1 MKTKHSIGRDLDQF
15 YTNPQLAQ
23 RLFAD
28 LIADHLG
35 DRWSHDVRWLEP
47 SCGTGA
53 FLSLLP
59 EDGLGVD
66 LDPKCAGAV
75 QADFLNWTPPAT
87 ADGDDRPL
95 VVVGNPPFKHDVA
108 FFNRCAELGAER
120 IAFIVPRSW
129 QKPSVQNKL
138 ARAFHLVHEEVLPL
152 DAFVFEG
159 QPAEVPTVFQVWE
172 RRDEQRPLIVL
183 PTTHADF
190 VFVSYAQRDTADFAI
205 QRIGVNAGA
214 VKDLDAKHL
223 SQNSHRFVRVT
234 DRNLVAEVRAVFEAV
249 DWAPIKACVAGNP
262 SIANGEMVQAYQI
275 AVVDR
280 QFATSDW
287 FADVA
292 EVVDQ
297 PAAEETATAAP
308 AELVAEPAVAPM
320 TIPAVY
326 ERIAELVRASGMD
339 AQGRMV
345 GGVVYTP
352 FELAS
357 SMVELARLQP
367 HETVLEPSCGRGSL
381 VFAIIAEW
389 LARGFTHEQVA
400 RWAEAKLFVGDL
412 DGQAVEDLR
421 ALYRSYFAEH
431 GVTTELNARVGDA
444 LFAGWSDRTFSVT
457 IANPPYVGLGKLP
470 KDYAARVRASFSTCA
485 KGMTDLY
492 QAFIEQAQTQSTR
505 SVVIAPNAWMRTKA
519 GTALRNLLRPRVRSV
534 VDFEHRRVF
543 LGPLGASVLTAIV
556 VTGPATQ
563 APVLFRT
570 DMPHES
576 DTPWTVAF
584 RQKDEAMGPAAWAL
598 DPAMPGDAIDPKA
611 LTVGDLA
618 DVLVGVNTNAN
629 GAYIVQNGTVDG
641 DAVQAV
647 NRHGRAVR
655 LPVADAPLFLKLTKV
670 KTLADALA
678 SDRLLFPYGE
688 DLKLIAEAALNP
700 EVLNWFRDHSAL
712 LLARDGGDLRSYE
725 AWYAYGRK
733 QGFYAFDPD
742 ERLLLVPCMAKGP
755 MDVLDVTPA
764 DLGGRFLWASGYVV
778 RAKNPAD
785 HVRVKALLNAPS
797 TWRFLRRR
805 GKQWTGGHRT
815 FTPEQLRA
823 VPEVVTVPP
832 ATQPVIAV
840 PKKNAVVIDLSTMMA
855 VVPAV

>member
-15 YTNPQLAQ
+15 YTNPLLAQ

-35 DRWSHDVRWLEP
+35 HRWSGAVRWLEP

-59 EDGLGVD
+59 PDALGVD
-66 LDPKCAGAV
+66 LDPKCPGAV
-75 QADFLNWTPPAT
+75 QADFLSWTPPA
-87 ADGDDRPL
+87 GDERPL

-129 QKPSVQNKL
+129 QKLSVQNRL
-138 ARAFHLVHEEVLPL
+138 DRTFHLAHEEVLPL
-152 DAFVFEG
+152 DAFIFEG
-159 QPAEVPTVFQVWE
+159 QPAKVPTVFQVWE
-172 RRDEQRPLIVL
+172 RCEEQRPLTVL
-183 PTTHADF
+183 PATHRDF
-190 VFVSYAQRDTADFAI
+190 AFVTYEQRGTADFAI
-205 QRIGVNAGA
+205 QRIGANAGT
-214 VKDLDAKHL
+214 VKDLDAPHL
-223 SQNSHRFVRVT
+223 SKNSHRFVRVA
-234 DRNLVAEVRAVFEAV
+234 DRAQVAEVRAVFEAV
-249 DWAPIKACVAGNP
+249 DWSSIKACVAGCP
-262 SIANGEMVQAYQI
+262 SISNPEMVQAYTTV
-275 AVVDR
+275 VVDH
-280 QFATSDW
+280 QLIASDW
-287 FADVA
+287 FEGVAD
-292 EVVDQ
+292 
-297 PAAEETATAAP
+297 
-308 AELVAEPAVAPM
+308 AEPAEPVSHVAPVAAVPSEPAVAEAPSAPM

-326 ERIAELVRASGMD
+326 ARIAELVRASGLD

-357 SMVELARLQP
+357 AMVELARLRP

-400 RWAEAKLFVGDL
+400 LWAEQKLFVGDR

-421 ALYRSYFAEH
+421 ALYRTYFAEH
-431 GVTTELNARVGDA
+431 GVAAELNARVGDA
-444 LFAGWSDRTFSVT
+444 LFDGWSNRTFDVT
-457 IANPPYVGLGKLP
+457 ISNPPYVGLGKLP
-470 KDYAARVRASFSTCA
+470 KAYADRVRASFSTCA
-485 KGMTDLY
+485 KGTADLY

-534 VDFEHRRVF
+534 VDFEHRRMF

-563 APVLFRT
+563 APVVFRT

-584 RQKDEAMGPAAWAL
+584 RQSDEAMGPAAWAL
-598 DPAMPGDAIDPKA
+598 DPAMPGDEVDPDA
-611 LTVGDLA
+611 TTLGDLA

-629 GAYIVQNGTVDG
+629 DAYIVEHGTVDG
-641 DAVQAV
+641 GAVQAV

-655 LPVADAPLFLKLTKV
+655 LPVADAPLFLKLTKAT
-670 KTLADALA
+670 TLDDAVA
-678 SDRLLFPYGE
+678 SDRLLCPYGE
-688 DLKLIAEAALNP
+688 DLTLTPEAALDP
-700 EVLNWFRDHSAL
+700 EVLNWFRDHSEL
-712 LLARDGGDLRSYE
+712 LHARDKGDLRGYE

-733 QGFYAFDPD
+733 QGFHAFDPD

-755 MDVLDVTPA
+755 MAPLDVTPA

-785 HVRVKALLNAPS
+785 HERVKALLESPS

-805 GKQWTGGHRT
+805 GKQWTGGFRS

-823 VPEVVTVPP
+823 VPEVVTAPP
-832 ATQPVIAV
+832 AVQPVGAV
-840 PKKNAVVIDLSTMMA
+840 PVEEAMSV
-855 VVPAV
+855 

>member
-35 DRWSHDVRWLEP
+35 HRWLGDVRWLEP

-59 EDGLGVD
+59 PDALGVD
-66 LDPKCAGAV
+66 LDPKCPGAV
-75 QADFLNWTPPAT
+75 QANFLSWTPPA
-87 ADGDDRPL
+87 GDERPL

-129 QKPSVQNKL
+129 QKLSVQNRL
-138 ARAFHLVHEEVLPL
+138 DRAFHLAHEEELPL
-152 DAFVFEG
+152 DAFIFEG
-159 QPAEVPTVFQVWE
+159 QPAKVPTVFQVWE
-172 RRDEQRPLIVL
+172 RCEEQRPLTVL
-183 PTTHADF
+183 PATHRDF
-190 VFVSYAQRDTADFAI
+190 AFVTYEQRGTADFAI
-205 QRIGVNAGA
+205 QRIGANAGT
-214 VKDLDAKHL
+214 VKDLDAPHL
-223 SQNSHRFVRVT
+223 SENSHRFVRVA
-234 DRNLVAEVRAVFEAV
+234 DRAQVAEVRAVFEAV
-249 DWAPIKACVAGNP
+249 DWAPIKARVAGCP
-262 SIANGEMVQAYQI
+262 SISNPEMVQAYAN

-280 QFATSDW
+280 QLIASDW
-287 FADVA
+287 FAGLPEPV
-292 EVVDQ
+292 EQ
-297 PAAEETATAAP
+297 PAAEQP
-308 AELVAEPAVAPM
+308 AQPVAEPIAVAPM

-326 ERIAELVRASGMD
+326 ARIAELVRASGLD

-357 SMVELARLQP
+357 AMVELARLQP

-421 ALYRSYFAEH
+421 ALYRTYFAEH
-431 GVTTELNARVGDA
+431 GVATELNARVGDA
-444 LFAGWSDRTFSVT
+444 LFDGWADRTFSVT

-470 KDYAARVRASFSTCA
+470 KAYAGRVRASFSTCA
-485 KGMTDLY
+485 KGMADLY

-534 VDFEHRRVF
+534 IDFEHRRVF

-556 VTGPATQ
+556 VTGPVTQ
-563 APVLFRT
+563 APVVFRT

-584 RQKDEAMGPAAWAL
+584 RQSDEAMGPAAWAL
-598 DPAMPGDAIDPKA
+598 DPSMPSDEVDPDATT
-611 LTVGDLA
+611 LGDLA
-618 DVLVGVNTNAN
+618 EVLVGVNTNAN
-629 GAYIVQNGTVDG
+629 GAYIVKRGTLDG
-641 DAVQAV
+641 DVVHAT
-647 NRHGRAVR
+647 NRHGRTVR
-655 LPVADAPLFLKLTKV
+655 LPVDDAPLFLKLTKV
-670 KTLADALA
+670 KTMDDALA

-688 DLKLIAEAALNP
+688 DLKLVAEPALDP
-700 EVLNWFRDHSAL
+700 EVLDWFRGHWDL
-712 LLARDGGDLRSYE
+712 LHARDGRNLSAYE

-733 QGFYAFDPD
+733 QGLYTFDAD

-785 HVRVKALLNAPS
+785 HDRVKALLESPS

-805 GKQWTGGHRT
+805 GKQWTGGFRSY
-815 FTPEQLRA
+815 TPDQIRA
-823 VPEVVTVPP
+823 VPELVTAPPVV
-832 ATQPVIAV
+832 QPVSAV
-840 PKKNAVVIDLSTMMA
+840 PIEEATTV
-855 VVPAV
+855 

>member
-1 MKTKHSIGRDLDQF
+1 MKTQRNTSIGRDLDQF

-23 RLFAD
+23 RLFD
-28 LIADHLG
+28 ELIADHLG
-35 DRWSHDVRWLEP
+35 DRWSHGVRWLEP

-59 EDGLGVD
+59 EDAIGVD
-66 LDPKCAGAV
+66 LDPKYLGAV
-75 QADFLNWTPPAT
+75 QADFLNWTPRGT
-87 ADGDDRPL
+87 ADDRPL
-95 VVVGNPPFKHDVA
+95 VVVGNPPFKHDIA
-108 FFNRCAELGAER
+108 FFNRSADLGAER

-152 DAFVFEG
+152 DAFIFEG
-159 QPAEVPTVFQVWE
+159 QPAKVPTVFQVWE
-172 RRDEQRPLIVL
+172 RRDEQRALVVL
-183 PTTHADF
+183 HTTHADF
-190 VFVSYAQRDTADFAI
+190 AFVPYSQRDTADFAI
-205 QRIGVNAGA
+205 QRVGVHAGR
-214 VKDLDAKHL
+214 VKDLDAEHL
-223 SQNSHRFVRVT
+223 GEGSHRFVRVT
-234 DRNLVAEVRAVFEAV
+234 DRTQVAKVRADFEAI

-262 SIANGEMVQAYQI
+262 SIANGEMVQAYE
-275 AVVDR
+275 AVVVDR
-280 QFATSDW
+280 LFAATDW
-287 FADVA
+287 FPELA
-292 EVVDQ
+292 EVVNQ
-297 PAAEETATAAP
+297 PAAEEPVAAAP
-308 AELVAEPAVAPM
+308 VAEPTVAPM

-357 SMVELARLQP
+357 AMVELARLQP
-367 HETVLEPSCGRGSL
+367 HETVLEPSCGRGSI
-381 VFAIIAEW
+381 VFAIVAHW
-389 LARGFTHEQVA
+389 LTRALTHEQVA
-400 RWAEAKLFVGDL
+400 RYCEQKLFVGDL
-412 DGQAVEDLR
+412 DSQAVEDLR
-421 ALYRSYFAEH
+421 ALYRTFFAEH
-431 GVTTELNARVGDA
+431 GVTSELNARVGDA
-444 LFAGWSDRTFSVT
+444 LFDGWPGTFDVT

-470 KDYAARVRASFSTCA
+470 KDYAKRVRASFSTCA
-485 KGMTDLY
+485 KGTADLY
-492 QAFIEQAQTQSTR
+492 QAFIEQAQTKSNR

-584 RQKDEAMGPAAWAL
+584 RQSDEAMGPDAWAL
-598 DPAMPGDAIDPKA
+598 DPAMPGDAYDPDA
-611 LTVGDLA
+611 TTLDDLA
-618 DVLVGVNTNAN
+618 EVLVGVNTNAN
-629 GAYIVQNGTVDG
+629 EAYEVADWTVRG
-641 DAVQAV
+641 DEVHAPNV
-647 NRHGRAVR
+647 HGHLVR
-655 LPVADAPLFLKLTKV
+655 LPLAASPLFLKLTKV
-670 KTLADALA
+670 KTLADVQQA
-678 SDRLLFPYGE
+678 DRLLCPYDASLSVIPE
-688 DLKLIAEAALNP
+688 PALSP
-700 EVLNWFRDHSAL
+700 EVLNWFRGHRERL
-712 LLARDGGDLRSYE
+712 HTRDGGDQRGYD

-733 QGFYAFDPD
+733 QGLYTFTRG

-755 MDVLDVTPA
+755 MAPLDVTPE

-785 HVRVKALLNAPS
+785 HQRVKDLLAAPS

-805 GKQWTGGHRT
+805 GKQWTGGFRS
-815 FTPEQLRA
+815 FTPNQLRM
-823 VPEVVTVPP
+823 VPEVVTVVPP
-832 ATQPVIAV
+832 V
-840 PKKNAVVIDLSTMMA
+840 N
-855 VVPAV
+855 VVPATV

>member
-1 MKTKHSIGRDLDQF
+1 MKTSNNVGRDLDQF

-23 RLFAD
+23 RLFD
-28 LIADHLG
+28 ELIAEHLG
-35 DRWSHDVRWLEP
+35 DRWSGDVRWLEP

-59 EDGLGVD
+59 PDALGVD
-66 LDPKCAGAV
+66 LDPKCPGAV
-75 QADFLNWTPPAT
+75 QADFLSWTPPA
-87 ADGDDRPL
+87 GDDRPL

-129 QKPSVQNKL
+129 QKPSVQNQL
-138 ARAFHLVHEEVLPL
+138 DRAFHLAHEEVLPL
-152 DAFVFEG
+152 DAFIFEG

-172 RRDEQRPLIVL
+172 RRDEQRPLTVL
-183 PTTHADF
+183 PTKHADF
-190 VFVSYAQRDTADFAI
+190 AFVPYAQRHTADFAI
-205 QRIGVNAGA
+205 QRVGVHAGR
-214 VKDLDAKHL
+214 VKDLDAEHL
-223 SQNSHRFVRVT
+223 GQGSHRFVRVI
-234 DRNLVAEVRAVFEAV
+234 DRTRVAEVRAVFEAI
-249 DWAPIKACVAGNP
+249 DWAPVKACVAGNP
-262 SIANGEMVQAYQI
+262 SIANGEMVQAYAL

-280 QFATSDW
+280 WFATTDW

-292 EVVDQ
+292 A
-297 PAAEETATAAP
+297 AAEHP
-308 AELVAEPAVAPM
+308 VVAEPVLPVAPM

-326 ERIAELVRASGMD
+326 ERIAELVRLSGMD

-352 FELAS
+352 FELART
-357 SMVELARLQP
+357 MVDLARLQP

-381 VFAIIAEW
+381 VFAMVDHW
-389 LARGFTHEQVA
+389 LARGLTHEQVA
-400 RWAEAKLFVGDL
+400 RYCEEKLFVSDL
-412 DGQAVEDLR
+412 DGQAVQDL
-421 ALYRSYFAEH
+421 ADLYRAYFASY
-431 GVTTELNARVGDA
+431 GVTSELNARVGDA
-444 LFAGWSDRTFSVT
+444 LFAGWSDRTFDAT

-505 SVVIAPNAWMRTKA
+505 AVVIAPNAWMRTKA

-598 DPAMPGDAIDPKA
+598 DPAMLGDAIDPKA

-700 EVLNWFRDHSAL
+700 EVLNWFRDHSAR

-785 HVRVKALLNAPS
+785 HVRLKALLNAPS

>member
-23 RLFAD
+23 RLLD
-28 LIADHLG
+28 ELIAEHLG
-35 DRWSHDVRWLEP
+35 DRWSGDVRWLEP

-59 EDGLGVD
+59 PDALGVD
-66 LDPKCAGAV
+66 LDPKCPGAV
-75 QADFLNWTPPAT
+75 QADFLRWTPPA
-87 ADGDDRPL
+87 GDDRPL

-108 FFNRCAELGAER
+108 FFNRCTELGAER

-138 ARAFHLVHEEVLPL
+138 ARTFHLVHEEVLPL
-152 DAFVFEG
+152 DAFVFEDRH
-159 QPAEVPTVFQVWE
+159 AEVPTVFQVWE
-172 RRDEQRPLIVL
+172 RRDELRPLTVL
-183 PTTHADF
+183 PAKHADF
-190 VFVSYAQRDTADFAI
+190 AFVPFAQRHTADFAI

-223 SQNSHRFVRVT
+223 SKNSHRFVRVT
-234 DRNLVAEVRAVFEAV
+234 DRNRLAEVRAVFEAA
-249 DWAPIKACVAGNP
+249 DWAPIKARVAGNP
-262 SIANGEMVQAYQI
+262 SIANGEMVQGYEA

-280 QFATSDW
+280 LFATTDW
-287 FADVA
+287 FADTA
-292 EVVDQ
+292 EVVVQ
-297 PAAEETATAAP
+297 PAAEEPVAVSP
-308 AELVAEPAVAPM
+308 AEPVAEPAVAPM

-357 SMVELARLQP
+357 AMVELARLQP

-389 LARGFTHEQVA
+389 LARGFTHAQVA

-421 ALYRSYFAEH
+421 TLYRTFFAEH
-431 GVTTELNARVGDA
+431 GVTSELNARVGDA
-444 LFAGWSDRTFSVT
+444 LFDGWPGTFDVT

-470 KDYAARVRASFSTCA
+470 KDYAKRVRASFSTCA
-485 KGMTDLY
+485 KGTADLY
-492 QAFIEQAQTQSTR
+492 QAFIEQAQTQSDR

-556 VTGPATQ
+556 VTGSATQ

-584 RQKDEAMGPAAWAL
+584 RQSDEAMGPAAWAL
-598 DPAMPGDAIDPKA
+598 DPAMPGDAFDPDA
-611 LTVGDLA
+611 TTLDEIA
-618 DVLVGVNTNAN
+618 EVLVGVNTNAN
-629 GAYIVQNGTVDG
+629 GAYEVKNWTVDG
-641 DAVQAV
+641 DAVRV
-647 NRHGRAVR
+647 VKRRGREVR
-655 LPVADAPLFLKLTKV
+655 LPVKDAPLFLKLTKV
-670 KTLADALA
+670 KTFADVGKAHRMLC
-678 SDRLLFPYGE
+678 PYDA
-688 DLKLIAEAALNP
+688 DLKVVPEAQLDP
-700 EVLNWFRDHSAL
+700 EVLGWFRGHAKRL
-712 LLARDGGDLRSYE
+712 HARDGGDLRGYE
-725 AWYAYGRK
+725 AWFAYGRK
-733 QGFYAFDPD
+733 QGLYTFDPN

-755 MDVLDVTPA
+755 MAPLEVTA
-764 DLGGRFLWASGYVV
+764 GELGGRFLWASGYVV
-778 RAKNPAD
+778 RVKNQAD
-785 HVRVKALLNAPS
+785 HQRVKALLEAPS

-805 GKQWTGGHRT
+805 GKQWTGGFRS
-815 FTPEQLRA
+815 FTPNQLRQ
-823 VPEVVTVPP
+823 VPESVTVTPVV
-832 ATQPVIAV
+832 QPV
-840 PKKNAVVIDLSTMMA
+840 NVVSAT
-855 VVPAV
+855 V

>member
-23 RLFAD
+23 RLFD
-28 LIADHLG
+28 GLIAEHLG
-35 DRWSHDVRWLEP
+35 DRWSGDVRWLEP

-59 EDGLGVD
+59 PDALGVD
-66 LDPKCAGAV
+66 LDPKCPGAV
-75 QADFLNWTPPAT
+75 LADFLSWTPPT
-87 ADGDDRPL
+87 GDDRPL

-129 QKPSVQNKL
+129 QKPSVQNQL
-138 ARAFHLVHEEVLPL
+138 DRAFHLAHEEVLPL

-172 RRDEQRPLIVL
+172 RRDDQRALIVL

-190 VFVSYAQRDTADFAI
+190 AFVPYAQRDTADFAI
-205 QRIGVNAGA
+205 QRIGVNAGT
-214 VKDLDAKHL
+214 VKDLDAEHL
-223 SQNSHRFVRVT
+223 SQNSHRLVRVT
-234 DRNLVAEVRAVFEAV
+234 DRNRVAEVRAVFEAV

-262 SIANGEMVQAYQI
+262 SIANGEMVLAYE
-275 AVVDR
+275 AVVVDR
-280 QFATSDW
+280 LFAATDW
-287 FADVA
+287 FPELADV
-292 EVVDQ
+292 VVQ
-297 PAAEETATAAP
+297 PAAEEPVAAAP
-308 AELVAEPAVAPM
+308 TEPVAEPAGAPM

-357 SMVELARLQP
+357 AMVELARLQP
-367 HETVLEPSCGRGSL
+367 HETVLEPSCGRGSI
-381 VFAIIAEW
+381 VFAIVAHW
-389 LARGFTHEQVA
+389 LGRGLTHEQVA
-400 RWAEAKLFVGDL
+400 RYCEAKLFVGDL

-421 ALYRSYFAEH
+421 ALYRAFFAEH
-431 GVTTELNARVGDA
+431 GVTSELNARVGDA
-444 LFAGWSDRTFSVT
+444 LFAGWSDRTFDVT
-457 IANPPYVGLGKLP
+457 ISNPPYVGLGKLP
-470 KDYAARVRASFSTCA
+470 KDYAKRVRASFSTCA
-485 KGMTDLY
+485 KGAADLY
-492 QAFIEQAQTQSTR
+492 QAFIEQAQRQSTR

-584 RQKDEAMGPAAWAL
+584 RQSDEAMGPAAWAL
-598 DPAMPGDAIDPKA
+598 DPAMPGDAYDPDA
-611 LTVGDLA
+611 TTLDDLA
-618 DVLVGVNTNAN
+618 EVLVGVNTNAN
-629 GAYIVQNGTVDG
+629 GAYEVKNWTVDG
-641 DAVQAV
+641 DAVRTV
-647 NRHGRAVR
+647 KRRGREVR
-655 LPVADAPLFLKLTKV
+655 LPVKDAPLFLKLTKV
-670 KTLADALA
+670 KTFADVGKAHRMLC
-678 SDRLLFPYGE
+678 PYAP
-688 DLKLIAEAALNP
+688 DLKVVPEAQLAP
-700 EVLNWFRDHSAL
+700 EVLDWFRDHSDEL
-712 LLARDGGDLRSYE
+712 HARDGGDLRGYD
-725 AWYAYGRK
+725 AWFAYGRK
-733 QGFYAFDPD
+733 QGLYTFAPN

-755 MDVLDVTPA
+755 MEPLDVTA
-764 DLGGRFLWASGYVV
+764 GQLGGRFLWASGYVV

-785 HVRVKALLNAPS
+785 HQRVKALLEAPS

-805 GKQWTGGHRT
+805 GKQWTGGFRS
-815 FTPEQLRA
+815 FTPNQLRQ
-823 VPEVVTVPP
+823 VPEGVTVTPVV
-832 ATQPVIAV
+832 QPV
-840 PKKNAVVIDLSTMMA
+840 N
-855 VVPAV
+855 VVPATV

>member
-1 MKTKHSIGRDLDQF
+1 MKTQRNTSVGRDLDQF

-35 DRWSHDVRWLEP
+35 DRWSHGVRWLEP

-59 EDGLGVD
+59 EDAIGVD
-66 LDPKCAGAV
+66 LDPKYPGAV
-75 QADFLNWTPPAT
+75 QADFLNWTPRAT
-87 ADGDDRPL
+87 ADDRPL

-108 FFNRCAELGAER
+108 FFNRSADLGAER

-129 QKPSVQNKL
+129 QKASVQNKL
-138 ARAFHLVHEEVLPL
+138 ARVFHLVHEEVLPL
-152 DAFVFEG
+152 DAFIFEG
-159 QPAEVPTVFQVWE
+159 QPAQVPSVFQVWE
-172 RRDEQRPLIVL
+172 RRGEQRALVVL

-190 VFVSYAQRDTADFAI
+190 AFVPYAERDTADFAI
-205 QRIGVNAGA
+205 QRVGVHAGR
-214 VKDLDAKHL
+214 VKDLDAEHL
-223 SQNSHRFVRVT
+223 GEGSHRFVRVT
-234 DRNLVAEVRAVFEAV
+234 DRTQVAEVRADFEAI

-262 SIANGEMVQAYQI
+262 SIANGEMVQAYE
-275 AVVDR
+275 AVVVDR
-280 QFATSDW
+280 LFAATDW
-287 FADVA
+287 FPELA
-292 EVVDQ
+292 EVVNQ
-297 PAAEETATAAP
+297 PAAEEPVAAVSA
-308 AELVAEPAVAPM
+308 AEHAVAPM

-339 AQGRMV
+339 AQSRMV

-357 SMVELARLQP
+357 AMVELARLQP
-367 HETVLEPSCGRGSL
+367 HETVLEPSCGRGSI
-381 VFAIIAEW
+381 VFAIVAHW
-389 LARGFTHEQVA
+389 LARGLTHEQVA
-400 RWAEAKLFVGDL
+400 RYCEQKLFVGDL

-421 ALYRSYFAEH
+421 ALYRAFFAEH
-431 GVTTELNARVGDA
+431 GVTSELNARVGDA
-444 LFAGWSDRTFSVT
+444 LFDGWPGTFDVT
-457 IANPPYVGLGKLP
+457 LANPPYVGLGKLP
-470 KDYAARVRASFSTCA
+470 KVYADRVRASFSTCA
-485 KGMTDLY
+485 KGKADLY
-492 QAFIEQAQTQSTR
+492 QAFIERAQSQSNR
-505 SVVIAPNAWMRTKA
+505 SVVIAPNTWMRTTA
-519 GTALRNLLRPRVRSV
+519 GAALRHLLRPRVRSV

-584 RQKDEAMGPAAWAL
+584 RQSDDAMGPDAWAL
-598 DPAMPGDAIDPKA
+598 DPAMPGDAIDPDTA
-611 LTVGDLA
+611 TLGDLA

-629 GAYIVQNGTVDG
+629 GAYLVQNGTVDG

-655 LPVADAPLFLKLTKV
+655 LPVGDAPLFLKLTKV
-670 KTLADALA
+670 KTMDDALA

-688 DLKLIAEAALNP
+688 DLKLVAEPALDP
-700 EVLNWFRDHSAL
+700 EVLDWFRGHWDL
-712 LLARDGGDLRSYE
+712 LHARDGGNLSAYE

-733 QGFYAFDPD
+733 QGLYTFDPN

-755 MDVLDVTPA
+755 MAPLDVTPE

-785 HVRVKALLNAPS
+785 HQRVKDLLAAPS

-805 GKQWTGGHRT
+805 GKQWTGGFRS
-815 FTPEQLRA
+815 FTPNQLRM
-823 VPEVVTVPP
+823 VPEVVTVTPVV
-832 ATQPVIAV
+832 QPV
-840 PKKNAVVIDLSTMMA
+840 N
-855 VVPAV
+855 VVPATV

>member
-1 MKTKHSIGRDLDQF
+1 MKTSNNIGRDLDQF

-23 RLFAD
+23 RLFD
-28 LIADHLG
+28 ELIAEHLG
-35 DRWSHDVRWLEP
+35 DRWSHGVRWLEP

-59 EDGLGVD
+59 EDALGVD
-66 LDPKCAGAV
+66 LDPKYPGAV
-75 QADFLNWTPPAT
+75 RADFLDWTPPA
-87 ADGDDRPL
+87 GDDRPL
-95 VVVGNPPFKHDVA
+95 VVVGNPPFKQDVA

-129 QKPSVQNKL
+129 QKASVQNKL
-138 ARAFHLVHEEVLPL
+138 ARTFHLAHEEVLPL

-308 AELVAEPAVAPM
+308 ADLVAEPAVAPM

-444 LFAGWSDRTFSVT
+444 LFDGWTGTFDVT

-470 KDYAARVRASFSTCA
+470 KDYAKRVRASFSTCA
-485 KGMTDLY
+485 KGMADIY
-492 QAFIEQAQTQSTR
+492 QAFIEQAQTQSDR

-584 RQKDEAMGPAAWAL
+584 RQSDEAMGPAAWAL
-598 DPAMPGDAIDPKA
+598 DPAMPGDAFDPDA
-611 LTVGDLA
+611 TTLDEIA
-618 DVLVGVNTNAN
+618 EVLVGVNTNAN
-629 GAYIVQNGTVDG
+629 GAYEVKNWTVDG
-641 DAVQAV
+641 DAVRV
-647 NRHGRAVR
+647 VKRRGSEVR
-655 LPVADAPLFLKLTKV
+655 LPVKDAPLFLKLTKV
-670 KTLADALA
+670 KTFADVGKAHRMLC
-678 SDRLLFPYGE
+678 PYDA
-688 DLKLIAEAALNP
+688 DLKVVPEAQLDP
-700 EVLNWFRDHSAL
+700 EVLGWFRGHAKRL
-712 LLARDGGDLRSYE
+712 HARDGGDLRGYE
-725 AWYAYGRK
+725 AWFAYGRK
-733 QGFYAFDPD
+733 QGLYTFDPN

-755 MDVLDVTPA
+755 MAPLEVTA
-764 DLGGRFLWASGYVV
+764 GKLGGRFLWASGYVV

-785 HVRVKALLNAPS
+785 HQRLKALLKAPS

-805 GKQWTGGHRT
+805 GKQWTGGFRS
-815 FTPEQLRA
+815 FTPNQLRQ
-823 VPEVVTVPP
+823 VPEGVTVTPVV
-832 ATQPVIAV
+832 QPV
-840 PKKNAVVIDLSTMMA
+840 NVVSAT
-855 VVPAV
+855 V

>member
-1 MKTKHSIGRDLDQF
+1 MKTSNNIGRDLDQF

-23 RLFAD
+23 RLFD
-28 LIADHLG
+28 ELIAEHLG
-35 DRWSHDVRWLEP
+35 DRWSHGVRWLEP

-59 EDGLGVD
+59 EDALGVD

-129 QKPSVQNKL
+129 QKASVQNKL
-138 ARAFHLVHEEVLPL
+138 ARTFHLAHEEVLPL

-172 RRDEQRPLIVL
+172 RRDEQRALIVL

-190 VFVSYAQRDTADFAI
+190 AFVPYAQRDTADFAI
-205 QRIGVNAGA
+205 QRIGVNAGR
-214 VKDLDAKHL
+214 VKDLAATHL

-234 DRNLVAEVRAVFEAV
+234 DRNRVAEVRAVFEAV

-262 SIANGEMVQAYQI
+262 SIANGEMVQAYET
-275 AVVDR
+275 AVVDPL
-280 QFATSDW
+280 FATTDW
-287 FADVA
+287 FGGVADA
-292 EVVDQ
+292 VDQ
-297 PAAEETATAAP
+297 PTAEEPGVASPTEPVAA
-308 AELVAEPAVAPM
+308 PAVAPM

-357 SMVELARLQP
+357 SMVKLARLQP

-444 LFAGWSDRTFSVT
+444 LFDGWTGTFDVT

-470 KDYAARVRASFSTCA
+470 KDYAKRVRASFSTCA
-485 KGMTDLY
+485 KGMADIY
-492 QAFIEQAQTQSTR
+492 QAFIEQAQTQSDR

-584 RQKDEAMGPAAWAL
+584 RQSDEAMGPAAWAL
-598 DPAMPGDAIDPKA
+598 DPAMPGDAIDPDA
-611 LTVGDLA
+611 TTLGDLA
-618 DVLVGVNTNAN
+618 EVLVGVNTNAN
-629 GAYIVQNGTVDG
+629 EAYEVENWTLDG
-641 DAVQAV
+641 GGVRAT
-647 NRHGRAVR
+647 NRHGHEVH
-655 LPVADAPLFLKLTKV
+655 LPMKDAPLFLKLTKV
-670 KTLADALA
+670 KTFADVERAHRMLC
-678 SDRLLFPYGE
+678 PYDA
-688 DLKLIAEAALNP
+688 DLKVVPEAQLAP
-700 EVLNWFRDHSAL
+700 EVLNWFRDHSDL
-712 LLARDGGDLRSYE
+712 LHARDGGDLRGYE
-725 AWYAYGRK
+725 AWYAYGLK
-733 QGFYAFDPD
+733 QGLYTFDPT
-742 ERLLLVPCMAKGP
+742 ERLLLVPCMVDGP
-755 MDVLDVTPA
+755 MTPIDVPPGQ
-764 DLGGRFLWASGYVV
+764 LGGRFLWASGFVV

-785 HVRVKALLNAPS
+785 HHRVKELLAASS
-797 TWRFLRRR
+797 TWRFLYRR
-805 GKQWTGGHRT
+805 GKLWTGRYRT
-815 FTPEQLRA
+815 FTPNQLRQ
-823 VPEVVTVPP
+823 VPEGVTVTPVV
-832 ATQPVIAV
+832 QPVNMVSATV
-840 PKKNAVVIDLSTMMA
+840 
-855 VVPAV
+855 

>member
-1 MKTKHSIGRDLDQF
+1 MKTKRNTVGRDLDQF

-23 RLFAD
+23 RLCD
-28 LIADHLG
+28 ELIREHLG

-59 EDGLGVD
+59 EDALGVD
-66 LDPKCAGAV
+66 LDPKCPGAV
-75 QADFLNWTPPAT
+75 QADFLTWTPPA
-87 ADGDDRPL
+87 GDDRPL

-129 QKPSVQNKL
+129 QKPSVQNQL
-138 ARAFHLVHEEVLPL
+138 DRAFHLVHEEVLPL

-159 QPAEVPTVFQVWE
+159 APAKVPTVFQVWE
-172 RRDEQRPLIVL
+172 RRNEQRPLTVL

-190 VFVSYAQRDTADFAI
+190 AFVPYAQRDTADFAI

-214 VKDLDAKHL
+214 VKDLDAEHL

-234 DRNLVAEVRAVFEAV
+234 DRNRVAEVRAVFEAV
-249 DWAPIKACVAGNP
+249 DWAPIKARVAGNP

-280 QFATSDW
+280 LFATTDW

-292 EVVDQ
+292 EVVDH
-297 PAAEETATAAP
+297 PAAEEPAAVSP
-308 AELVAEPAVAPM
+308 SEPVAESSVAPM

-326 ERIAELVRASGMD
+326 ARIAELVRASGLD

-367 HETVLEPSCGRGSL
+367 HETVLEPSCGRGSI
-381 VFAIIAEW
+381 VFAIVAHW

-400 RWAEAKLFVGDL
+400 RYCEQKLFVGDL

-421 ALYRSYFAEH
+421 ALYRTFFAEH
-431 GVTTELNARVGDA
+431 GVTSELNARVGNA
-444 LFAGWSDRTFSVT
+444 LFDGWPGTFSVT

-470 KDYAARVRASFSTCA
+470 KDDAARVRASFSTCA

-505 SVVIAPNAWMRTKA
+505 SVMIAPNAWMRTKA

-576 DTPWTVAF
+576 NTPWTIAF
-584 RQKDEAMGPAAWAL
+584 RQSDEAMGPAAWAL
-598 DPAMPGDAIDPKA
+598 DPAMPGDAIDPDA
-611 LTVGDLA
+611 TTLGDLA

-629 GAYIVQNGTVDG
+629 GAYLIENATVDG

-688 DLKLIAEAALNP
+688 DLKLIAEAALDP
-700 EVLNWFRDHSAL
+700 EVLNWFRNHSAL
-712 LLARDGGDLRSYE
+712 LLARDGGDLRGYE

-733 QGFYAFDPD
+733 QGFYAFEPD

-785 HVRVKALLNAPS
+785 HVRVKALLNAPR

-832 ATQPVIAV
+832 VVQPVSAV
-840 PKKNAVVIDLSTMMA
+840 PFEEPTTV
-855 VVPAV
+855 

>member
-23 RLFAD
+23 RLFAE

-59 EDGLGVD
+59 EDALGVD

-152 DAFVFEG
+152 DAFIFEG

-172 RRDEQRPLIVL
+172 RRDEPRPLTVL

-190 VFVSYAQRDTADFAI
+190 AFVPYAQRDTADFAI

-214 VKDLDAKHL
+214 VKDLDAEHL

-234 DRNLVAEVRAVFEAV
+234 DRNRVAEVRAVFEAV
-249 DWAPIKACVAGNP
+249 DWSPIKACVAGCP
-262 SIANGEMVQAYQI
+262 SISNPEMVRAYAN

-280 QFATSDW
+280 LLASDW
-287 FADVA
+287 FERVAD
-292 EVVDQ
+292 
-297 PAAEETATAAP
+297 
-308 AELVAEPAVAPM
+308 AEPAEQVATVPTEPLAAEVPAAPM

-326 ERIAELVRASGMD
+326 DRIAELVHASGMN
-339 AQGRMV
+339 AEGRMV

-367 HETVLEPSCGRGSL
+367 HETVLEPSCGRGSI
-381 VFAIIAEW
+381 VFAIVAHW
-389 LARGFTHEQVA
+389 LARGLTHEQVA
-400 RWAEAKLFVGDL
+400 RYCEQKLFVGDL

-421 ALYRSYFAEH
+421 ALYRTFFAEH
-431 GVTTELNARVGDA
+431 GVTSELNARVGNA
-444 LFAGWSDRTFSVT
+444 LFDGWPGTFSVT

-470 KDYAARVRASFSTCA
+470 KDDAARVRASFSTCA

-576 DTPWTVAF
+576 NMPWTIAF
-584 RQKDEAMGPAAWAL
+584 RQSDEAMGPAAWAL
-598 DPAMPGDAIDPKA
+598 DPAMPGDTIDPDA
-611 LTVGDLA
+611 TTLGDLA

-629 GAYIVQNGTVDG
+629 GAYLIENATVDG

-688 DLKLIAEAALNP
+688 DLKLIAEAALDP
-700 EVLNWFRDHSAL
+700 EVLNWFRNHSAL
-712 LLARDGGDLRSYE
+712 LLARDGGDLRGYE

-755 MDVLDVTPA
+755 LDVLDVTPA

-785 HVRVKALLNAPS
+785 HQRVKAMLRSWA
-797 TWRFLRRR
+797 TWRFLNRR
-805 GKQWTGGHRT
+805 GKQWTGGFRS
-815 FTPEQLRA
+815 FTPKQLRQ
-823 VPEVVTVPP
+823 VPEVVTVPVAQP
-832 ATQPVIAV
+832 AIAV
-840 PKKNAVVIDLSTMMA
+840 PKKNTVVIDLSTMMA
-855 VVPAV
+855 VAPAA

>member
-1 MKTKHSIGRDLDQF
+1 MKTQRNSIGRDLDQF

-23 RLFAD
+23 RLFD
-28 LIADHLG
+28 ELIADHLG
-35 DRWSHDVRWLEP
+35 DRWSHGVRWLEP

-59 EDGLGVD
+59 EDALGVD
-66 LDPKCAGAV
+66 LDPKCPGAV
-75 QADFLNWTPPAT
+75 QADFLNWTPPT
-87 ADGDDRPL
+87 GDDRPL

-152 DAFVFEG
+152 DAFIFEG
-159 QPAEVPTVFQVWE
+159 QPAAVPTVFQVWE
-172 RRDEQRPLIVL
+172 RRDEQRALIVL

-190 VFVSYAQRDTADFAI
+190 AFVPYAQRDTADFAI

-223 SQNSHRFVRVT
+223 SKNSHRLVRVT
-234 DRNLVAEVRAVFEAV
+234 DRNRVAEVRALFEAV
-249 DWAPIKACVAGNP
+249 DWSPIKACVAGNP
-262 SIANGEMVQAYQI
+262 SIANGEMVRAYET

-280 QFATSDW
+280 LFAATDW

-292 EVVDQ
+292 EVVVQ
-297 PAAEETATAAP
+297 PAVEEPAAVSP
-308 AELVAEPAVAPM
+308 TEPVAEPAVAPM

-357 SMVELARLQP
+357 AMVELARLQP
-367 HETVLEPSCGRGSL
+367 HETVLEPSCGRGSI
-381 VFAIIAEW
+381 VFAIVAHW
-389 LARGFTHEQVA
+389 LARGLTHEQVA
-400 RWAEAKLFVGDL
+400 RYCEQKLFVGDL

-421 ALYRSYFAEH
+421 TLYRTFFSEH
-431 GVTTELNARVGDA
+431 GVTSELNARVGDA
-444 LFAGWSDRTFSVT
+444 LFDGWPGTFSVT

-470 KDYAARVRASFSTCA
+470 KDYAKRVRASFSTCA
-485 KGMTDLY
+485 KGMADLY
-492 QAFIEQAQTQSTR
+492 QAFIEQAQSQSDR

-584 RQKDEAMGPAAWAL
+584 RQSDEAMGPAAWAL
-598 DPAMPGDAIDPKA
+598 DPAMPGDAIDPDA
-611 LTVGDLA
+611 TTLDELA
-618 DVLVGVNTNAN
+618 EVLVGVNTNAN
-629 GAYIVQNGTVDG
+629 GAYVVENWTVDG
-641 DAVQAV
+641 DAVRAT
-647 NRHGRAVR
+647 NRHGREVR
-655 LPVADAPLFLKLTKV
+655 LPLQDAPLFLKLTKTE
-670 KTLADALA
+670 TLADVQHAHRMLC
-678 SDRLLFPYGE
+678 PYDAE
-688 DLKLIAEAALNP
+688 LKVVPEAQLDP
-700 EVLNWFRDHSAL
+700 EVLDWFRGHSDL
-712 LLARDGGDLRSYE
+712 LHARDGGDLRGYE
-725 AWYAYGRK
+725 AWHAYGRK
-733 QGFYAFDPD
+733 QGLYAFDPN
-742 ERLLLVPCMAKGP
+742 ECLLLVPCMVDGP
-755 MDVLDVTPA
+755 MTPVDVTPGQ
-764 DLGGRFLWASGYVV
+764 LGGRFLWASGFVV

-785 HVRVKALLNAPS
+785 HHRVKALLAAPS
-797 TWRFLRRR
+797 TWRFLYRR
-805 GKQWTGGHRT
+805 GKLWTGRYRT
-815 FTPEQLRA
+815 FTPNQLRM
-823 VPEVVTVPP
+823 VPEVVTVTPVVP
-832 ATQPVIAV
+832 PVIAV
-840 PKKNAVVIDLSTMMA
+840 PTTV
-855 VVPAV
+855 

>member
-15 YTNPQLAQ
+15 YTNPLLAQ

-35 DRWSHDVRWLEP
+35 DRASDEVRWLEP

-59 EDGLGVD
+59 EGAIGVD
-66 LDPKCAGAV
+66 LDPKCPGAV
-75 QADFLNWTPPAT
+75 QGDFLTWTLPAP
-87 ADGDDRPL
+87 AEGDDRPL
-95 VVVGNPPFKHDVA
+95 MVVGNPPFKHDVA

-129 QKPSVQNKL
+129 QKPSVQNQL
-138 ARAFHLVHEEVLPL
+138 DRAFHLVHEEVLPL
-152 DAFVFEG
+152 DAFIFEG
-159 QPAEVPTVFQVWE
+159 KPANVPTVFQVWE
-172 RRDEQRPLIVL
+172 RRDEHRTLTVL
-183 PTTHADF
+183 PATHTDF
-190 VFVSYAQRDTADFAI
+190 AFVPFERGTADFAI
-205 QRIGVNAGA
+205 QRIGANAGT
-214 VKDLDAKHL
+214 VKDLDAPHL
-223 SQNSHRFVRVT
+223 SKNSHRFVRVA
-234 DRNLVAEVRAVFEAV
+234 DRAQVAEVRAVFEGV
-249 DWAPIKACVAGNP
+249 DWSSVKACVAGCP
-262 SIANGEMVQAYQI
+262 SISNPEMVQAYSA

-280 QFATSDW
+280 LLFADGW
-287 FADVA
+287 FAG
-292 EVVDQ
+292 
-297 PAAEETATAAP
+297 
-308 AELVAEPAVAPM
+308 LAEPVVVAPVDAAVAPM

-326 ERIAELVRASGMD
+326 ARIAELVRASGMD

-357 SMVELARLQP
+357 AMVELARLQP

-400 RWAEAKLFVGDL
+400 LWAEQKLFVGDL

-421 ALYRSYFAEH
+421 ALYRTYFAEH
-431 GVTTELNARVGDA
+431 GVATALNARVGDA
-444 LFAGWSDRTFSVT
+444 LFDGWSDRTFDVT
-457 IANPPYVGLGKLP
+457 LANPPYVGLGKLP
-470 KDYAARVRASFSTCA
+470 KAYADRVRASFSTCA
-485 KGMTDLY
+485 KGKADLY

-519 GTALRNLLRPRVRSV
+519 GTAMRNLLRARVRSV
-534 VDFEHRRVF
+534 IDFEHRRVF

-584 RQKDEAMGPAAWAL
+584 RQSDEAMGPHAWAL
-598 DPAMPGDAIDPKA
+598 DPAMPGDEIGPDTAT
-611 LTVGDLA
+611 LGDLA

-655 LPVADAPLFLKLTKV
+655 LPVADARLFLKLTKV
-670 KTLADALA
+670 KTMDDALA

-688 DLKLIAEAALNP
+688 DLKLVAEPALDP
-700 EVLNWFRDHSAL
+700 EVLDWFRGHWDL
-712 LLARDGGDLRSYE
+712 LHARDGGNLSAYE

-733 QGFYAFDPD
+733 QGFYTFEPN

-785 HVRVKALLNAPS
+785 HARVKALLNAPS

-805 GKQWTGGHRT
+805 GKQWTGGFRSY
-815 FTPEQLRA
+815 TPEQLR
-823 VPEVVTVPP
+823 EVVTGSPVVQAVDLVRAEE
-832 ATQPVIAV
+832 ATTV
-840 PKKNAVVIDLSTMMA
+840 
-855 VVPAV
+855 

>member
-35 DRWSHDVRWLEP
+35 DRWSCDVRWLEP

-59 EDGLGVD
+59 PDALGVD
-66 LDPKCAGAV
+66 LDPKCPGAV
-75 QADFLNWTPPAT
+75 RADFLSWTPPV
-87 ADGDDRPL
+87 GDERPL

-129 QKPSVQNKL
+129 QKLSVQNRL
-138 ARAFHLVHEEVLPL
+138 DRAFHLAHEEELPL
-152 DAFVFEG
+152 DAFIFEG
-159 QPAEVPTVFQVWE
+159 QPAKVPTVFQVWE
-172 RRDEQRPLIVL
+172 RCEEQRPLTVL
-183 PTTHADF
+183 PATHRDF
-190 VFVSYAQRDTADFAI
+190 AFVTYEQRGTADFAI
-205 QRIGVNAGA
+205 QRIGANAGT
-214 VKDLDAKHL
+214 VKDLDAPHL
-223 SQNSHRFVRVT
+223 SKNSHRFVRVA
-234 DRNLVAEVRAVFEAV
+234 DRAQVAEVRAVFEGV
-249 DWAPIKACVAGNP
+249 DWSSVKACVAGCP
-262 SIANGEMVQAYQI
+262 SISNPEMVQAYSA

-280 QFATSDW
+280 LLVADGW
-287 FADVA
+287 FAGLA
-292 EVVDQ
+292 EPVEQ
-297 PAAEETATAAP
+297 PAAEP
-308 AELVAEPAVAPM
+308 AERVVEPIESVATVVVAPVDAAVAPM

-326 ERIAELVRASGMD
+326 ARIAELVRASGMD

-357 SMVELARLQP
+357 AMVELARLQP
-367 HETVLEPSCGRGSL
+367 HEMVLEPSCGRGSL

-421 ALYRSYFAEH
+421 ALYRTYFAEH
-431 GVTTELNARVGDA
+431 GVATELNARVGDA
-444 LFAGWSDRTFSVT
+444 LFDGWSDRTFDVT

-470 KDYAARVRASFSTCA
+470 KDYAKRVRASFSTCA
-485 KGMTDLY
+485 KGTADLY
-492 QAFIEQAQTQSTR
+492 QAFIEQAQTQSNR

-584 RQKDEAMGPAAWAL
+584 RQSDEAMGPDAWAL
-598 DPAMPGDAIDPKA
+598 HPAMPGDAYDPDA
-611 LTVGDLA
+611 TTLDDLA
-618 DVLVGVNTNAN
+618 EVLVGVNTNAN
-629 GAYIVQNGTVDG
+629 EAYEVADWTVQG
-641 DAVQAV
+641 DEVHAPNV
-647 NRHGRAVR
+647 HGHLVR
-655 LPVADAPLFLKLTKV
+655 LPLAAAPLFLKLTKV
-670 KTLADALA
+670 KTLADVQQA
-678 SDRLLFPYGE
+678 DRLLCPY
-688 DLKLIAEAALNP
+688 DALLSVIPEPTLAP
-700 EVLNWFRDHSAL
+700 EVLDWFRGHRDRLH
-712 LLARDGGDLRSYE
+712 ARDGGDLRGYD
-725 AWYAYGRK
+725 AWFAYGRK
-733 QGFYAFDPD
+733 QGLYTFDPN
-742 ERLLLVPCMAKGP
+742 ERLLLVPCMSKGP
-755 MDVLDVTPA
+755 MAPLEVTA
-764 DLGGRFLWASGYVV
+764 GALGGRFLWASGYVV

-785 HVRVKALLNAPS
+785 HQRVKDLLAAPS

-805 GKQWTGGHRT
+805 GKQWTGGFRS
-815 FTPEQLRA
+815 FTPNQLRM
-823 VPEVVTVPP
+823 VPEVVTVTPVV
-832 ATQPVIAV
+832 QPV
-840 PKKNAVVIDLSTMMA
+840 N
-855 VVPAV
+855 VVPATV